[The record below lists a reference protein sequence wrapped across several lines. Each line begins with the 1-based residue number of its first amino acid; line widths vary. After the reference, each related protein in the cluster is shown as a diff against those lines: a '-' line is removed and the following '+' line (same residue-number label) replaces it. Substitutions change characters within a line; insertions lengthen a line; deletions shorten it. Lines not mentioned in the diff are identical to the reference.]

1 MEKDIIISIDIGG
14 TTFESGILNR
24 DYLNIIDMSP
34 KWHVRDYSDS
44 ESLLEGICCQ
54 IRDLL
59 NKNKLNDEQIYGLSV
74 ACPGPLDSKN
84 GIILNTPNLK
94 LFRNYA
100 LKEKLREHFNCKISI
115 ENDAN
120 LFALGEWSL
129 AHQEEKVFIGVTL
142 GTGLGFGFI
151 LNGEMFVGKN
161 GMAAEYGI
169 SSCEWG
175 VWESRICLEYVK
187 SSIEKIYGDRISP
200 RIIQKYAIDGDP
212 KAKAIFDEFGANLGI
227 VLSHT
232 INMLDPGAIVLGGG
246 LSKAFSVYKDAMIKS
261 IHDHSPVFKRNPC
274 VIQESTF
281 KTKSHMVGAALN
293 LKKK

>member
-1 MEKDIIISIDIGG
+1 MEKDIIISVDVGG
-14 TTFESGILNR
+14 TTFESSVLNKN
-24 DYLNIIDMSP
+24 YLNILDMSP
-34 KWHVRDYSDS
+34 KWHVRKYSDS
-44 ESLLEGICCQ
+44 ETLLEGICRQ

-59 NKNKLNDEQIYGLSV
+59 NKNDISDSRIYGLSV

-100 LKEKLREHFNCKISI
+100 LKDKLREHFNCKISI

-129 AHQEEKVFIGVTL
+129 AHQEEKVFIGITL
-142 GTGLGFGFI
+142 GTGLGFGFV
-151 LNGEMFVGKN
+151 LNGEMFLGKN

-169 SSCEWG
+169 SCCEWG

-187 SSIEKIYGDRISP
+187 SSIEKIYGERISP
-200 RIIQKYAIDGDP
+200 KIIQSYAKNGDH
-212 KAKAIFDEFGANLGI
+212 KAKDIFNQFGSNLGI

-246 LSKAFSVYKDAMIKS
+246 LSKAFCIYEESMKKS
-261 IHDHSPVFKRNPC
+261 IREHSPIFRRNPC
-274 VIQESTF
+274 LIAESTF
-281 KTKSHMVGAALN
+281 GTKSHMVGAALN

>member
-1 MEKDIIISIDIGG
+1 MKKDIIISVDIGG
-14 TTFESGILNR
+14 TTFESAILDK
-24 DYLNIIDMSP
+24 DYLNIIDMSA

-44 ESLLEGICCQ
+44 ESLLEAICSQ
-54 IRDLL
+54 IRELL
-59 NKNKLNDEQIYGLSV
+59 DKNKLQDDDVYGLSI

-100 LKEKLREHFNCKISI
+100 LKDKLREHFNCKISI

-142 GTGLGFGFI
+142 GTGLGFGLI
-151 LNGEMFVGKN
+151 LNGEMFLGKN

-169 SSCEWG
+169 SSCERG
-175 VWESRICLEYVK
+175 VWENKICLKHLRSE
-187 SSIEKIYGDRISP
+187 IEKVYGEKLSP
-200 RIIQKYAIDGDP
+200 RVVQKYAIDGDY
-212 KAKAIFDEFGANLGI
+212 KANEIFNDFGRNLGI

-232 INMLDPGAIVLGGG
+232 INMLDPGVIVLGGG
-246 LSKAFSVYKDAMIKS
+246 LSKAFNVYKDALSKS
-261 IHDHSPVFKRNPC
+261 IKAHSPIFKRNPC
-274 VIQESTF
+274 VVLESTF
-281 KTKSHMVGAALN
+281 KSKSHMVGAALN
-293 LKKK
+293 LKKR